1 MAETRIVA
9 TRIFLI
15 RHGVAEGLRPGA
27 FIGQADPPLSA
38 AGAAQME
45 AVAAFLAR
53 APVTKVYTSPLA
65 RCLQSARIA
74 AVPLRVSPIPHDG
87 LREVALGEWEGLT
100 FPEIAERFPA
110 EAERM
115 RREPVA
121 FVHPGGESIARMAE
135 RAMKAWEEITVR
147 SEGEHLAV
155 VGHSG
160 VNRAILAR
168 LLDMPLASL
177 FKIRTDCGSVT
188 IVDVAN
194 RFPVV
199 RLLNAV
205 PGRPGAER

>member
-1 MAETRIVA
+1 MIE

-15 RHGVAEGLRPGA
+15 RHGGTEDLRPGA
-27 FIGQADPPLSA
+27 FIGQADLPLSA
-38 AGAAQME
+38 AGAARME
-45 AVAAFLAR
+45 AVTALLDR
-53 APVTKVYTSPLA
+53 APVAKVYTSPLA
-65 RCLQSARIA
+65 RCLQSARIVA
-74 AVPLRVSPIPHDG
+74 EPFGISPIPHDG
-87 LREVALGEWEGLT
+87 LREVSLGAWEGLT

-135 RAMKAWEEITVR
+135 RAMKAWEEIAVR
-147 SEGEHLAV
+147 SEGEQVAV

-177 FKIRTDCGSVT
+177 FKIRMDCGSVT
-188 IVDVAN
+188 IIDVAN
-194 RFPVV
+194 RFPMV

-205 PGRPGAER
+205 PGAPGAER

>member
-1 MAETRIVA
+1 MIE

-15 RHGVAEGLRPGA
+15 RHGVAEELRPGA
-27 FIGQADPPLSA
+27 FVGQIDPPLSA

-45 AVAAFLAR
+45 AVAALLAR
-53 APVTKVYTSPLA
+53 AAVTKVYTSPLA
-65 RCLQSARIA
+65 RCLQSARIVA
-74 AVPLRVSPIPHDG
+74 GPLRLSPIPHDG

-147 SEGEHLAV
+147 SEGERVAV

-160 VNRAILAR
+160 VNRAILVR
-168 LLDMPLASL
+168 LLDMPLTSL
-177 FKIRTDCGSVT
+177 FKIHMDCGSVT
-188 IVDVAN
+188 IIDMAN
-194 RFPVV
+194 RFPMV

-205 PGRPGAER
+205 PGSLGAER